1 MAPKTKASAAQK
13 SNAARK
19 ARQEAA
25 DAPQEVV
32 GVPPPRP
39 RAVQEILNDEA
50 KMLDTEY
57 YKKTRSLNA
66 NSFQEDREWARKHGK
81 DYIELKHG
89 QEVHS

>member
-1 MAPKTKASAAQK
+1 M
-13 SNAARK
+13 
-19 ARQEAA
+19 
-25 DAPQEVV
+25 PQ
-32 GVPPPRP
+32 PRP

-57 YKKTRSLNA
+57 YKETRHLNA
-66 NSFQEDREWARKHGK
+66 NSFGGDREWARKHGK